1 MTDLISHSTSQGV
14 TTITIQRRAERNA
27 LNVEVVAQLREAFE
41 RFGNDASSHVILLQ
55 GEGQEAFCAGA
66 DLKELGSRKSIV
78 DIREFFCGIASLI
91 ETIVETPKPVIAKV
105 HGYAMAGGCGLA
117 AACDLVIASDD
128 AKFGLPEIKLG
139 IAPMMIMAPLS
150 RAIGRKVLADL
161 TLSGDTIDAR
171 RALEIGLVSR
181 VVAKAEL
188 DEAAEALATKIAS
201 YSPLATATAKEGLSF
216 ADEVELSTALHLLA
230 EKVTVL
236 AASEDGQTGITSFLN
251 KTKPEWRGR

>member
-27 LNVEVVAQLREAFE
+27 LNIEVVAQLKEAFE
-41 RFGNDASSHVILLQ
+41 RYGNDLSSHVILLQ

-66 DLKELGSRKSIV
+66 DLKELASRKNIV
-78 DIREFFCGIASLI
+78 DIREFFRGIATLI
-91 ETIVETPKPVIAKV
+91 ETIIETPKPVIAKV

-117 AACDLVIASDD
+117 AACDLVIAAED

-150 RAIGRKVLADL
+150 RAVGRKVLADL
-161 TLSGDTIDAR
+161 VFSGDTIDAR

-188 DEAAEALATKIAS
+188 DETAEALATKIAS
-201 YSPLATATAKEGLSF
+201 YSPLATSIAKEGLSI

-236 AASEDGQTGITSFLN
+236 AGSEDGQMGITSFLN